1 MSMTAQPSRPRKSSR
16 PSRPGKAPMRVV
28 PAVAPVREQTVE
40 LLRRAIVECRFEP
53 GGRLVERAL
62 CEMLGVSRSS
72 VREALRQ
79 LEAEGLVTII
89 PNAGPVVAK
98 PPPEQV
104 AQIYE
109 YRAVLEGLAA
119 RWFTE
124 RAPKSV
130 VRRLAR
136 TVERIEAASRTLDL
150 PVLYAAKAQFYE
162 VLAVGCFNE
171 PLGAELARLR
181 AKVSLLRDQ
190 SLSRSEAASASA
202 AEVVQIMQAIARGAA
217 ATAEALAVE
226 HVLASAARAAETAEP
241 SAAA

>member
-1 MSMTAQPSRPRKSSR
+1 MTTSRSLRPRKVRSAGD
-16 PSRPGKAPMRVV
+16 GKPLMRVV
-28 PAVAPVREQTVE
+28 PAVAPVREQAVE

-98 PPPEQV
+98 PQPELV
-104 AQIYE
+104 AQMYE

-124 RAPKSV
+124 RASKSI

-136 TVERIEAASRTLDL
+136 TVERIEAASQVHDL
-150 PVLYAAKAQFYE
+150 PALYAAKAQFYE
-162 VLAVGCFNE
+162 VLALGCGNE
-171 PLGAELARLR
+171 PLSAELARLR
-181 AKVSLLRDQ
+181 AKVSLLRDR
-190 SLSRSEAASASA
+190 SLSRSEAAIVSAGEVA
-202 AEVVQIMQAIARGAA
+202 AIMQAIESGSATAAEAFAA
-217 ATAEALAVE
+217 A
-226 HVLASAARAAETAEP
+226 HMRASAARAAEPPEP